1 MSTFAHFILLIVAQW
16 LASAINKTVAK
27 VSNVFQISAQDWL
40 KKCYNN
46 LNLIN
51 NVYLCNK
58 SEWNDDYSNRG
69 TPLPIPNR
77 EVKPIHANGTVMKCG
92 RVGSCH
98 YQNGQVTPLK
108 VCPVAFGYKKKESYD
123 AEEIRIVVDWIED
136 SVYFEESTIRADSH
150 TRFTLC
156 TSWFSKLVRYSK
168 YISPN
173 WGLYKSYGSIF
184 RCWANEGGS
193 FQKCRA
199 QIMNPNWGGEDAS
212 SVLFLLAKRKT
223 IDAAKIINLP

>member
-16 LASAINKTVAK
+16 LASAINKTGAK
-27 VSNVFQISAQDWL
+27 VSNVFQKSAQDWL

-77 EVKPIHANGTVMKCG
+77 EVKPIHANGTVIKCG

-108 VCPVAFGYKKKESYD
+108 VCPVAFGYKNKENYD
-123 AEEIRIVVDWIED
+123 EDKNLIVVDWIED
-136 SVYFEESTIRADSH
+136 SVYLEESTLCVDSIA
-150 TRFTLC
+150 RFTLC
-156 TSWFSKLVRYSK
+156 TSWLSKLVWWSECPN
-168 YISPN
+168 SN
-173 WGLYKSYGSIF
+173 WGLYEPHGGIF
-184 RCWANEGGS
+184 RCLAN
-193 FQKCRA
+193 
-199 QIMNPNWGGEDAS
+199 
-212 SVLFLLAKRKT
+212 KRRSYKGWRV
-223 IDAAKIINLP
+223 